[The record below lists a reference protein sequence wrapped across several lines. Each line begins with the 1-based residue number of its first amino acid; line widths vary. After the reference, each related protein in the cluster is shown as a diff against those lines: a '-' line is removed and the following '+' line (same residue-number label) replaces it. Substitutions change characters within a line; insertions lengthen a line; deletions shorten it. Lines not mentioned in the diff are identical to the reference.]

1 MFPSSL
7 RRLKVFVAVVD
18 AGSFGAAA
26 DQLGITQPSVSGHIR
41 ALEQQIGQRLFERR
55 RGTAAGLTE
64 KGRRLYERG
73 VDLFERL
80 AKMTAELGLDEPQ
93 ASQRIVVSA
102 QRFIA
107 NYLLSRPIVEF
118 ARDHREIQLT
128 VDVGMYE
135 DVVRD
140 LLGSNADIGFF
151 LSRGPVMDLPSELVG
166 RERLGLFAAPGHPL
180 AGRRRI
186 DPSEVAAHA
195 FVSAHKGSRFSKMID
210 SALGSAGI
218 ADYPVACQTQEFAMV
233 RELAA
238 VGLGITCSLTRS
250 VADEVRRGILV
261 ELSVAAAPL
270 YVEVRQAFSAR
281 RRPTYQALT
290 FAAHLKARNAFA

>member
-7 RRLKVFVAVVD
+7 RRLRVFLSVVD

-26 DQLGITQPSVSGHIR
+26 EQLGITQPSVSGHIR
-41 ALEQQIGQRLFERR
+41 ALEQRIGQRLFERR
-55 RGTAAGLTE
+55 RGASAGLTE

-80 AKMTAELGLDEPQ
+80 DQMTAELGLNEPP
-93 ASQRIVVSA
+93 ASKKIVVSA

-118 ARDHREIQLT
+118 ARDHRDIQLT

-135 DVVRD
+135 DVMRD
-140 LLGSNADIGFF
+140 LLSGAADIGFF
-151 LSRGPVMDLPSELVG
+151 LSRGPVVDLPSELVG
-166 RERLGLFAAPGHPL
+166 RERLGLFVAPSHPL
-180 AGRRRI
+180 AGRRRVRP
-186 DPSEVAAHA
+186 DEVAKHP

-210 SALGSAGI
+210 GALGAIGI
-218 ADYPVACQTQEFAMV
+218 AKYPIACQTQEFAMV

-250 VADEVRRGILV
+250 VTEDVKTGVLAEISL
-261 ELSVAAAPL
+261 AAPPVF
-270 YVEVRQAFSAR
+270 VEVRQAFSAR
-281 RRPTYQALT
+281 RRPSLQTLT
-290 FAAHLKARNAFA
+290 FAGHLKAQRAFA